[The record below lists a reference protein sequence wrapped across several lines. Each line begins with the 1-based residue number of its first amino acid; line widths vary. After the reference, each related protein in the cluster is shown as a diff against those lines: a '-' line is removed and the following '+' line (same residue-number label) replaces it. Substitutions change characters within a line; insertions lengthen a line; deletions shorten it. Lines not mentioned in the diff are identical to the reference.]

1 MARGGA
7 ASAKTGPKR
16 ANAKGKAP
24 ARLSAAAGRAA
35 AQKRGSKGKV
45 DAKSAQQAE
54 SGNVTIDATEM
65 VQELRTTLTKACE
78 ESIERECAEQ
88 SQVHAFDCSQASPFS
103 FRVDL

>member
-1 MARGGA
+1 MARGA
-7 ASAKTGPKR
+7 AAAAKSGPKR
-16 ANAKGKAP
+16 AGNAKGKTP

-45 DAKSAQQAE
+45 DTKTAQQAE

-78 ESIERECAEQ
+78 ESIERECAQQ
-88 SQVHAFDCSQASPFS
+88 SQIHA
-103 FRVDL
+103 R

>member
-7 ASAKTGPKR
+7 AAAKTGPKR
-16 ANAKGKAP
+16 AGNTKGKTP

-45 DAKSAQQAE
+45 DAKTAQQAE

-65 VQELRTTLTKACE
+65 VKELRTTVTKACE
-78 ESIERECAEQ
+78 ETIERGCAEQ
-88 SQVHAFDCSQASPFS
+88 
-103 FRVDL
+103 